1 MAFASYCFCDFK
13 RGRIHCIV
21 YAGIYVALSI
31 NSGLKLVFLK
41 LNLNEDTCNH
51 RHTLDARAVHSR
63 TTQPTK
69 VSHECNF
76 KFSGS
81 CSKKSKWKEVKL
93 VLIVHFV

>member
-1 MAFASYCFCDFK
+1 M
-13 RGRIHCIV
+13 
-21 YAGIYVALSI
+21 YVAWSI

-41 LNLNEDTCNH
+41 LNLNEDTCKH

-81 CSKKSKWKEVKL
+81 CIEKRKWKEVKL
-93 VLIVHFV
+93 VLLVCFM